1 MFPWIRIAVPEAVR
15 NSTVR
20 KLCSSVPILSFAFPD
35 VRAGGI
41 IGDTNGPP
49 GDN

>member
-1 MFPWIRIAVPEAVR
+1 MLPWMRIAVPEAVR
-15 NSTVR
+15 NSIVR
-20 KLCSSVPILSFAFPD
+20 KLCSSAPALPFAFPG

-49 GDN
+49 GVN